1 MINPKLRN
9 MALLVA
15 GCYFMENLDSTIVT
29 TAVPAMSRAFA
40 VSSSAIGLVITSYMV
55 TLAVLIPLSGWLAEY
70 FGTRRVFLAAIAV
83 FTLASLGCALS
94 TSLPG
99 LVAMRVLQGAG
110 GAMMVPVGRVVVLQ
124 HTEKKDLMKIMSY
137 LVWPGLISPAI
148 APLLGGLIVT
158 HGSWKWLFLINLPI
172 GAAGFAAAW
181 KLIRI
186 PPDSSAPKLDGTGVV
201 LMGVGVG
208 GLTYAAHML
217 ADSSASWSSGLMMSA
232 VSLLF
237 TVAAILH
244 LYRAAHPIVNLRVLK
259 IRTFRTAQLSSSLYW
274 IMVGSAPFLM
284 TLLFQN
290 IFGWSPTLAGG
301 IVLFIFI
308 GNIAIKPATTPLLN
322 RFGFRNVLI
331 ASTLLGAITMLL
343 SGIITAATPIALIAL
358 LALVSGIAR
367 STALTGFSTI
377 AYSDVPPEQVRHAN
391 AFASTSQN
399 LAAAFGIAAAT
410 IALRAG
416 EPLSRFFFGS
426 VSKAGAYSIAFFLLA
441 VMATLAAVG
450 AARLQ
455 PGAGKCAAPSAA
467 ADRPGLRKLTIAATL
482 RSVHLYLSPHSAA

>member
-158 HGSWKWLFLINLPI
+158 HGSWKWLFLINLPL

-186 PPDSSAPKLDGTGVV
+186 PRIP
-201 LMGVGVG
+201 
-208 GLTYAAHML
+208 
-217 ADSSASWSSGLMMSA
+217 
-232 VSLLF
+232 
-237 TVAAILH
+237 LH
-244 LYRAAHPIVNLRVLK
+244 
-259 IRTFRTAQLSSSLYW
+259 
-274 IMVGSAPFLM
+274 
-284 TLLFQN
+284 QN
-290 IFGWSPTLAGG
+290 WME
-301 IVLFIFI
+301 
-308 GNIAIKPATTPLLN
+308 
-322 RFGFRNVLI
+322 R
-331 ASTLLGAITMLL
+331 
-343 SGIITAATPIALIAL
+343 
-358 LALVSGIAR
+358 
-367 STALTGFSTI
+367 
-377 AYSDVPPEQVRHAN
+377 EW
-391 AFASTSQN
+391 
-399 LAAAFGIAAAT
+399 
-410 IALRAG
+410 
-416 EPLSRFFFGS
+416 
-426 VSKAGAYSIAFFLLA
+426 
-441 VMATLAAVG
+441 
-450 AARLQ
+450 
-455 PGAGKCAAPSAA
+455 C
-467 ADRPGLRKLTIAATL
+467 
-482 RSVHLYLSPHSAA
+482 